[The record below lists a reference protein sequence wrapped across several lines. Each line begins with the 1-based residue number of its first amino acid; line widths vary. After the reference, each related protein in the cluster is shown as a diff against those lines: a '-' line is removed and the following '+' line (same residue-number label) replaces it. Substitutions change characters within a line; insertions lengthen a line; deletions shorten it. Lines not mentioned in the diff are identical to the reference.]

1 MAEKVVLLPLVLSK
15 KSNPYDFSDCTL
27 IYPFLCLA
35 VSPRQVS
42 EKGQALWLPDRERA
56 GILANESTKRGGC
69 SVERRAATD

>member
-15 KSNPYDFSDCTL
+15 KSNPYDFSECTL

-42 EKGQALWLPDRERA
+42 EKGTGTLAARPREGRHS
-56 GILANESTKRGGC
+56 GQRVHEKGRVFC
-69 SVERRAATD
+69 